1 MKKLGLLVFILALGY
16 IALSPRVLT
25 SFSTSLEESIISHCA
40 EDDEFLEQFRIF
52 EQ

>member
-1 MKKLGLLVFILALGY
+1 MKRLGLLVFVLVLGY

-25 SFSTSLEESIISHCA
+25 SFSTNIEESIILHCA